1 MQKRKSHT
9 FGKDIYL
16 LGQDADGIN
25 YWLEEATWDCDWY
38 WGGGYVETYTNNN
51 YPSMSRDINSHQHF
65 DGLFFN
71 RNKNGFDA
79 FKEFFAETPF
89 TDEEIWT
96 ICELMKSFYIVR
108 RYSDM
113 ALHGS
118 AGYTTNPS
126 KREIRNYDEYKRI
139 NEIVIPDIMKNLYT
153 ILSP

>member
-1 MQKRKSHT
+1 MQKRKSRA

-38 WGGGYVETYTNNN
+38 WGGGYTNNKR
-51 YPSMSRDINSHQHF
+51 PDASRDINSHQHF

-89 TDEEIWT
+89 TNREIWI
-96 ICELMKSFYIVR
+96 ICELMKSFYVAR

-113 ALHGS
+113 LHCGG
-118 AGYTTNPS
+118 AHYTENPS
-126 KREIRNYDEYKRI
+126 KNVIMCFDEYKRI
-139 NEIVIPDIMKNLYT
+139 NQYVIPDIMKNLYS
-153 ILSP
+153 ILSL